1 VGRLQQANQLKQEGN
16 LSLISKRK
24 DSVAVV
30 GVGNTP
36 YGALHGH
43 DATSL
48 GIWAL
53 RNAAQDAGI
62 ELHDIDGLICQRLT
76 DYQKFVQIT
85 NTTPKL
91 VTSLPGAGR
100 MTGGTIQIAVQAIL
114 SGMLETVAVVY
125 GNDGKTAGARYGGK
139 GDNYGTGADQMWF
152 PYGMTSPGAV
162 HSMLYQRHAHLYGT
176 TNEQLGAVAMA
187 FRKHAILNPN
197 AVMRKPMNIDDYMS
211 SKFIAEP
218 LRLLDYCLIND
229 GGVAMILTNGERAKD
244 MKNKPVYIRGITQ
257 LSRLAQGELPED
269 FGFEAMQRASK
280 VVHEMAE
287 VDQKDVDAL
296 MIYDNF
302 TPIVLFTL
310 EGFGYCPRGEGGRF
324 VESGVLELGGRYP
337 TNTNGGH
344 LSESY
349 MQGWNLQ
356 AEAIRQLRGELGHRQ
371 VPNANIVQ
379 YLQGGPLCTSIIY
392 GRDPS

>member
-1 VGRLQQANQLKQEGN
+1 V
-16 LSLISKRK
+16 SLISKRK

-30 GVGNTP
+30 GVGTTD
-36 YGALHGH
+36 YGAFAQH

-53 RNAAQDAGI
+53 RNAAEDAGI
-62 ELHDIDGLICQRLT
+62 DLQDIDGLICQRLT

-85 NTTPKL
+85 NTSPKL
-91 VTSLPGAGR
+91 VTAVPGAGR

-114 SGMLETVAVVY
+114 SGMLDTVAVVY
-125 GNDGKTAGARYGGK
+125 GNDGRTAGARYGGK
-139 GDNYGTGADQMWF
+139 GDNYGTGADEMWF

-162 HSMLYQRHAHLYGT
+162 HSMLFQRHAHMYGT
-176 TNEQLGAVAMA
+176 KVEQLGEIAMA
-187 FRKHAILNPN
+187 FRKHAGLNPS
-197 AVMRKPMNIDDYMS
+197 AVMKKPVTMDDYLAS
-211 SKFIAEP
+211 RFICEP

-229 GGVAMILTNGERAKD
+229 GGVAMILTAGDRAKD
-244 MKNKPVYIRGITQ
+244 FRQRPVYVRGVSQ
-257 LSRLAQGELPED
+257 LSRLAQGELPDD
-269 FGFEAMQRASK
+269 FGYAAMQRVSRT
-280 VVHEMAE
+280 VHEMAE
-287 VDQKDVDAL
+287 VSREDVDAL

-302 TPIVLFTL
+302 TPIVPFVL

-324 VESGVLELGGRYP
+324 VENGTLELGRGRYP

-356 AEAIRQLRGELGHRQ
+356 AEAVRQLRGGLGARQ
-371 VPNANIVQ
+371 VPDAEIVQ
-379 YLQGGPLCTSIIY
+379 YLQGGPLSTSIIY
-392 GRDPS
+392 GTEAS

>member
-1 VGRLQQANQLKQEGN
+1 M
-16 LSLISKRK
+16 SLISNRK

-30 GVGNTP
+30 GVGTTN
-36 YGALHGH
+36 YGALAGH

-53 RNAAQDAGI
+53 RSAAEDAGI
-62 ELHDIDGLICQRLT
+62 KLQDIDGLVCQRMT

-85 NTTPKL
+85 NTTPRL
-91 VTSLPGAGR
+91 VTALPGAGR

-114 SGMLETVAVVY
+114 SGMLDTVAVVY
-125 GNDGKTAGARYGGK
+125 GNDGRTAGARYGGQ
-139 GDNYGTGADQMWF
+139 GDNYGTNSDQMWF

-162 HSMLYQRHAHLYGT
+162 HAMLYQRHAHLYGT
-176 TNEQLGAVAMA
+176 RNEQLGAVAIA
-187 FRKHAILNPN
+187 FRKHAGLNPT
-197 AVMRKPMNIDDYMS
+197 AVMRKPITMDDYMAS
-211 SKFIAEP
+211 RFIAEP

-229 GGVAMILTNGERAKD
+229 GGVAMILTGGDRAKD
-244 MKNKPVYIRGITQ
+244 MKQRPVYIRGITQ
-257 LSRLAQGELPED
+257 LSRLAQGELADD
-269 FGFEAMQRASK
+269 FGYAAMQRASK
-280 VVHEMAE
+280 TVHEMAE
-287 VDQKDVDAL
+287 LKREDVDAL

-310 EGFGYCPRGEGGRF
+310 EGFGYCAQGEGGSF
-324 VESGVLELGGRYP
+324 VEGGTLELGGRYP

-356 AEAIRQLRGELGHRQ
+356 AEAVRQLRGGLGDRQ
-371 VPNANIVQ
+371 VPDAKIVQ

-392 GRDPS
+392 AREAA

>member
-1 VGRLQQANQLKQEGN
+1 M
-16 LSLISKRK
+16 SLVSNRK

-30 GVGNTP
+30 GVGTTR
-36 YGALHGH
+36 YGAMPEH

-53 RNAAQDAGI
+53 REAAQDAGI
-62 ELHDIDGLICQRLT
+62 ELDDIDGLICQRLS
-76 DYQKFVQIT
+76 DYQKLVQIT
-85 NTTPKL
+85 NISPKL
-91 VTSLPGAGR
+91 VTATPGAGR
-100 MTGGTIQIAVQAIL
+100 MTGGTIQMAVQAIL

-125 GNDGKTAGARYGGK
+125 GNDGRSAGARYGGK

-162 HSMLYQRHAHLYGT
+162 HAMLFQRHAHLYGT
-176 TNEQLGAVAMA
+176 RVEHLGAISLA
-187 FRKHAILNPN
+187 FRRHALLNPN
-197 AVMRKPMNIDDYMS
+197 AVMRKPITLEDYLES
-211 SKFIAEP
+211 RYICEP

-229 GGVAMILTNGERAKD
+229 GGVAMILTSGDRARH
-244 MKNKPVYIRGITQ
+244 MRQRPVYVRGLAQ
-257 LSRLAQGELPED
+257 VSRLAQGELPDD
-269 FGFEAMQRASK
+269 FGFAAMQRASHT
-280 VVHEMAE
+280 VHNMAE
-287 VDQKDVDAL
+287 IGRDEVDAL

-302 TPIVLFTL
+302 TPIVVFAL
-310 EGFGYCPRGEGGRF
+310 EGFGYCAKGEGGPF
-324 VESGVLELGGRYP
+324 VDSGVLELGGRYP

-356 AEAIRQLRGELGHRQ
+356 VEAVRQLRGELGARQ
-371 VPNANIVQ
+371 VPDANVVQ

-392 GRDPS
+392 ATEAA

>member
-1 VGRLQQANQLKQEGN
+1 M
-16 LSLISKRK
+16 SLISKRK

-30 GVGNTP
+30 GVGTTD

-43 DATSL
+43 DATTL

-53 RNAAQDAGI
+53 RNACDDAGI
-62 ELHDIDGLICQRLT
+62 DIKDIDGLICQRLT

-91 VTSLPGAGR
+91 VTAVPGAGR
-100 MTGGTIQIAVQAIL
+100 MTGGTIQIAVQALL
-114 SGMLETVAVVY
+114 SGMLDTVAVVY
-125 GNDGKTAGARYGGK
+125 GNDARTAGARYGGK

-162 HSMLYQRHAHLYGT
+162 HAMLFQRHAAMYGT
-176 TNEQLGAVAMA
+176 TVEQLGAISVA
-187 FRKHAILNPN
+187 FRRHAGLNPN
-197 AVMRKPMNIDDYMS
+197 AVMRKPITMDDYLA
-211 SKFIAEP
+211 SKFICEP

-229 GGVAMILTNGERAKD
+229 GGVAMILTAGDRAKD
-244 MKNKPVYIRGITQ
+244 MKQRPIYVRGVSQ
-257 LSRLAQGELPED
+257 VSRLAQGELPED
-269 FGFEAMQRASK
+269 FGFAAMQRAART
-280 VVHEMAE
+280 VYEMAE
-287 VDQKDVDAL
+287 VTRDDVDAL

-302 TPIVLFTL
+302 TPIVLFAL
-310 EGFGYCPRGEGGRF
+310 EGFGFCPRGEGGRF
-324 VESGVLELGGRYP
+324 VEGGTLELGGRYP

-356 AEAIRQLRGELGHRQ
+356 VEAIRQLRGDLGARQ
-371 VPNANIVQ
+371 VPEAGLVQ

-392 GRDPS
+392 GRDAS